1 MTTLRRSAPAKINL
15 TLRVGGRRPD
25 GFHEIESLVAL
36 VDLADTVEVTDHED
50 GCYSLSCD
58 EPTLPRDGSNLVL
71 RAARALAQSAE
82 INRGAEITLTK
93 RIPAGA
99 GLGGGSSDAAATLML
114 LNELWG
120 TGRSPAELEQLG
132 ATLGSDVPLFFHGPL
147 GAVRGRGEHVA
158 RVPGELRAWVGLVL
172 PALACPTPTVYAEFD
187 RRPAPAAR
195 PTLDEVCAAL
205 DAPDRLMGLLFND
218 LEAAAGRVVPE
229 LGRLLERVVTEV
241 GGPVCLTG
249 SGSAFYRLFGQRAAA
264 EQWAGDVRR
273 KLGTHVAVVQTLT

>member
-1 MTTLRRSAPAKINL
+1 MRTLRRSAPAKINL

-36 VDLADTVEVTDHED
+36 VDLADAVEVTDHED
-50 GCYSLSCD
+50 GCYSLECD
-58 EPTLPRDGSNLVL
+58 DPTLPRDGSNLVL

-114 LNELWG
+114 LNDLWG

-158 RVPGELRAWVGLVL
+158 RVPATLRAWVGLVL
-172 PALACPTPTVYAEFD
+172 PALGCPTPTVYAEFD
-187 RRPAPAAR
+187 RRPAPPLR

-218 LEAAAGRVVPE
+218 LEAAAARVVPE
-229 LGRLLERVVTEV
+229 LGRLMKRAAAEV

-249 SGSAFYRLFGQRAAA
+249 SGSAFYRLFARRAAA
-264 EQWAGDVRR
+264 EQWAEDVRR
-273 KLGTHVAVVQTLT
+273 KLGIRVVVVQTLT

>member
-36 VDLADTVEVTDHED
+36 IDLADEVEVTDHED
-50 GCYSLSCD
+50 GCYSLECD
-58 EPTLPRDGSNLVL
+58 DPALPRDGSNLVL

-114 LNELWG
+114 LNDLWS
-120 TGRSPAELEQLG
+120 TDRSPAELEQLG

-147 GAVRGRGEHVA
+147 CMARGRGEQVA
-158 RVPGELRAWVGLVL
+158 RVPVALRAWVGLVL
-172 PALACPTPTVYAEFD
+172 PPLTCPTAAVYAEFD
-187 RRPAPAAR
+187 RLPAPPAH
-195 PTLDEVCAAL
+195 PTPDEVRAAL

-218 LEAAAGRVVPE
+218 LEAAATRVVPE
-229 LGRLLERVVTEV
+229 LGRLMERVEAAI
-241 GGPVCLTG
+241 GGPLRLTG
-249 SGSAFYRLFGQRAAA
+249 SGSAFYRLFARRAAA
-264 EQWAGDVRR
+264 EQWAEDVRQD
-273 KLGTHVAVVQTLT
+273 LGMRVVVAQTLA

>member
-36 VDLADTVEVTDHED
+36 VDLADSVEVTDHED
-50 GCYSLSCD
+50 GCYSLECD

-114 LNELWG
+114 LNDLWG
-120 TGRSPAELEQLG
+120 TRRSPAELEQLG

-147 GAVRGRGEHVA
+147 SVVRGRGEHVA
-158 RVPGELRAWVGLVL
+158 RGPGALRAWVGLVL
-172 PALACPTPTVYAEFD
+172 PAIACPTPAVYAEFD
-187 RRPAPAAR
+187 RLPAPPAR
-195 PTLDEVCAAL
+195 PTLDEVRAAL

-218 LEAAAGRVVPE
+218 LEAAAARAVPE
-229 LGRLLERVVTEV
+229 LGRLMERVATEV
-241 GGPVCLTG
+241 GGPVRLTG
-249 SGSAFYRLFGQRAAA
+249 SGSAFYRLFAQRAAT
-264 EQWAGDVRR
+264 EQWAEDVRR
-273 KLGTHVAVVQTLT
+273 KLGIRGVVAQTLA